1 MSKLSESREVKT
13 KFISFRWKVLLLILT
28 PLLLAI
34 ISTQVISWIFFKQR
48 YETRQDEFVE
58 DNSGKII
65 NYLMNEKRNIENL
78 SKINQFRLPGKEM
91 QQNINNQSQSSLET
105 YFWYQMT
112 YNPQLYQ
119 VYYASEEGEWLGIKR
134 KQNDQLV
141 TQYKGPE
148 TNGEFREYSLKQ
160 GGERE
165 DEYKVIQK
173 TNPQERPWYK
183 SAKES
188 KKIGWTK
195 AYQFENS
202 DKNAQKSNVGL
213 TLYQPINDFDSKK
226 FEGVI
231 GIDLN
236 LSYLIKD
243 LNQIRTFE
251 RQEKIFIMD
260 CSSQSEIT
268 DLSLI
273 IAFPDSNQSNIN
285 HPSEVEIEEQIT
297 ERNYCQTKD
306 PKPDQFT
313 FNNDEIYLSPFQE
326 ISWLLVMTFPNQ
338 LFMKQLM
345 QLSLLI
351 FSGGVILSVLA
362 AILAL
367 FLSRKLSEPITT
379 ITDAAQTIQSEEL
392 QNLDIDKLEK
402 ISKKNDEIGVL
413 AKVFLKMISVIY
425 KREKSLRKKIEQL
438 EELTALPGQSS
449 LSSEQ
454 EYIEQLIKTSQSIRN
469 GDHQN

>member
-1 MSKLSESREVKT
+1 ML
-13 KFISFRWKVLLLILT
+13 
-28 PLLLAI
+28 
-34 ISTQVISWIFFKQR
+34 WIFFKQR
-48 YETRQDEFVE
+48 YEERQATFVK
-58 DNSGKII
+58 DNAEKII
-65 NYLMNEKRNIENL
+65 DYLMNQKINIENL
-78 SKINQFRLPGKEM
+78 SKINQFRLSGKEM
-91 QQNINNQSQSSLET
+91 QKNINNQSQSSLET
-105 YFWYQMT
+105 YFWYQMK

-119 VYYASEEGEWLGIKR
+119 VYYASEKGEWLGIKR

-183 SAKES
+183 SAKKS

-195 AYQFENS
+195 AYSFENS
-202 DKNAQKSNVGL
+202 DKNGQNSNVGL
-213 TLYQPINDFDSKK
+213 TLYQPFNNVDSNK

-236 LSYLIKD
+236 LSYLIQD
-243 LNQIRTFE
+243 LSQIRTFE
-251 RQEKIFIMD
+251 AQEKIFIMD
-260 CSSQSEIT
+260 CLSQSAQSEIT

-273 IAFPDSNQSNIN
+273 IAFPDSNQPNFN
-285 HPSEVEIEEQIT
+285 DPSAVEIEEQIT
-297 ERNYCQTKD
+297 ERNYCQTKY
-306 PKPDQFT
+306 PESDQFT
-313 FNNDEIYLSPFQE
+313 FNNNEIYLSPFQE

-338 LFMKQLM
+338 LFMKPLM

-379 ITDAAQTIQSEEL
+379 ITDAAEAIQSKDLE
-392 QNLDIDKLEK
+392 NLDFNKLEK

-425 KREKSLRKKIEQL
+425 KREESLRKKIEQL

-449 LSSEQ
+449 WSTEQ

-469 GDHQN
+469 GDHHN